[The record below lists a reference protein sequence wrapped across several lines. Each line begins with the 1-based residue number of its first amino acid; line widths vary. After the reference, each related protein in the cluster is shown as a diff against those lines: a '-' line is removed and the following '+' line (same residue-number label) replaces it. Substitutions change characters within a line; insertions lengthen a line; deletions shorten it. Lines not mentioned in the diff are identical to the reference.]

1 MWGNFS
7 SCLRQVKN
15 SRHHSRSLD
24 VFIARKINVF
34 MAISLARVK
43 QAKVTWR
50 RALEATELAARSP
63 VSENPPELAKRERP
77 GAAAQA

>member
-1 MWGNFS
+1 MWGNFP
-7 SCLRQVKN
+7 SCLRQVKS

-43 QAKVTWR
+43 QAKVTCR
-50 RALEATELAARSP
+50 QALEATELAAR
-63 VSENPPELAKRERP
+63 VSENQPELAKRERS